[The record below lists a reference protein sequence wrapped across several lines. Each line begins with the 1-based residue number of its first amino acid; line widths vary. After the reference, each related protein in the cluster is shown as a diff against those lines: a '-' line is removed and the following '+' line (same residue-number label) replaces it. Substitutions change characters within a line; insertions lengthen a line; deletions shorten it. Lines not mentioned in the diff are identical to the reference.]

1 MAQVSQIQGRV
12 AVARAEAEGQRIL
25 SGDLGDISLPTLL
38 QLVQIET
45 ISGWM
50 TIDNHARIDVSRGHL
65 VGARIGALTGVEALR
80 EILFQE
86 GGTFQVL
93 RGEPEGGDAIE
104 CVPFAV
110 MDACRLRDEWDRIAG
125 KILRMSGDH
134 TWKATGTAVDAVMA
148 AVDGERS
155 IHEISV
161 DLGQP
166 PTLIVDGILDAMAM
180 GLVSVAG
187 SKPVDASL
195 PAHVTLVEEA
205 LDGGDIFDEEDG
217 EEIDFYEL
225 LDRAR
230 TLLRSGELDAAETAV
245 RRALRERPD
254 DRVARQNLRAIQAK
268 RART

>member
-1 MAQVSQIQGRV
+1 VAQVSQIQGRV

-50 TIDNHARIDVSRGHL
+50 TIDNKARIDVSRGHI
-65 VGARIGALTGVEALR
+65 VGARIAGLTGVEALR

-93 RGEPEGGDAIE
+93 RGEPEGGDVIE

-125 KILRMSGDH
+125 KILKMSGDH

-148 AVDGERS
+148 AVDGARS
-155 IHEISV
+155 LHELSV
-161 DLGQP
+161 DTGQA

-187 SKPVDASL
+187 SKPVDAQR
-195 PAHVTLVEEA
+195 PALVA
-205 LDGGDIFDEEDG
+205 PAAVDVFDEAEADG
-217 EEIDFYEL
+217 EEVDFYEL
-225 LDRAR
+225 LDQAR
-230 TLLRSGELDAAETAV
+230 TLLRSGELDAAEAAV
-245 RRALRERPD
+245 NRALRQRPD
-254 DRVARQNLRAIQAK
+254 DRVARQNLRAIRAK
-268 RART
+268 RARM